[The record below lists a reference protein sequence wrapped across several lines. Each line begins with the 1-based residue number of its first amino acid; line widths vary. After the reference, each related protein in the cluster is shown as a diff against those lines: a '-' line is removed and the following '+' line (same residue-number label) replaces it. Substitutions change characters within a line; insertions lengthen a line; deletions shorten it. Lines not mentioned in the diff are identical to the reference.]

1 MKKFH
6 LGIDLGSS
14 YTKGV
19 LVDENNRMEAFHCV
33 KSGYNFS
40 NASAKIISHFTENY
54 MISYPVYTCGY
65 GREQIQVPYVSNSEL
80 IAISKAVYEIYKHPC
95 SIIDIG
101 GQDTKFIKVNARG
114 QVDKFKMNRKCAAGT
129 GSFLEEI
136 AFRLDVTPE
145 EFTAFAKEAT
155 GEVKINSFCTV
166 FAISEIIG
174 MIKNGAQLPDI
185 ILGIYNSIIL
195 RSVEMALV
203 EDHLI
208 ITGGLPA
215 MHPTIVSLFK
225 KRYPDSDS
233 PEHSQFLA
241 AYGCVLLNSDNRL
254 NLPHPPAP
262 SPTGGGEFPLL

>member
-1 MKKFH
+1 MYR

-19 LVDENNRMEAFHCV
+19 LVDENNRITGFHCV
-33 KSGYNFS
+33 KSGYNFT
-40 NASAKIISHFTENY
+40 NASSKIISHFAEDHE
-54 MISYPVYTCGY
+54 IEYPVYTCGY
-65 GREQIQVPYVSNSEL
+65 GREQVAAAFVSNSEL
-80 IAISKAVYEIYKHPC
+80 IALSKAVFEIYTRPC

-101 GQDTKFIKVNARG
+101 GQDTKFISMNAQG

-145 EFTAFAKEAT
+145 EFTEFARQAT
-155 GEVKINSFCTV
+155 EEVKINSFCTV

-174 MIKNGAQLPDI
+174 MIKNGATLPNI
-185 ILGIYNSIIL
+185 IIGIYNSIIQ
-195 RSVEMALV
+195 RSVEMSVVEGHLV
-203 EDHLI
+203 

-215 MHPTIVSLFK
+215 KHPTIVSLFAK
-225 KRYPDSDS
+225 KYPDSSS

-241 AYGCVLLNSDNRL
+241 AYGCVLLNRTSYIVHRT
-254 NLPHPPAP
+254 
-262 SPTGGGEFPLL
+262 S

>member
-1 MKKFH
+1 MYR

-19 LVDENNRMEAFHCV
+19 LVDENNRMAGFHCV
-33 KSGYNFS
+33 KSGYNFN
-40 NASAKIISHFTENY
+40 NAAAKIIGHFSANHE
-54 MISYPVYTCGY
+54 IAYPVYTCGY
-65 GREQIQVPYVSNSEL
+65 GREQVSVSFVSNSEL
-80 IAISKAVYEIYKHPC
+80 IALSKAVYEIYQRSC

-101 GQDTKFIKVNARG
+101 GQDTKYISVNSLG

-145 EFTAFAKEAT
+145 EFTEFARQAT
-155 GEVKINSFCTV
+155 EEVKINSFCTV

-174 MIKNGAQLPDI
+174 MIKNGATLPNI
-185 ILGIYNSIIL
+185 IIGIYNSIIV
-195 RSVEMALV
+195 RSLEMSLV
-203 EDHLI
+203 EDYLV

-215 MHPTIVSLFK
+215 MHPTIVKLFK
-225 KRYPDSDS
+225 DKYPESNS

-241 AYGCVLLNSDNRL
+241 AYGCVLLNTEKKPTS
-254 NLPHPPAP
+254 
-262 SPTGGGEFPLL
+262 SPGPFS

>member
-1 MKKFH
+1 MYR

-19 LVDENNRMEAFHCV
+19 LVDEENRMKAFHCL
-33 KSGYNFS
+33 KSGYNFNNTS
-40 NASAKIISHFTENY
+40 EKIIRHFSENFE
-54 MISYPVYTCGY
+54 IGFPVFTCGY
-65 GREQIQVPYVSNSEL
+65 GREQIQAEHVPNSEL
-80 IAISKAVYEIYKHPC
+80 IALSRAVYEMYKRSC

-101 GQDTKFIKVNARG
+101 GQDTKFIRVNALG

-136 AFRLDVTPE
+136 AFRLDVTPA
-145 EFTAFAKEAT
+145 EFTELVKEAT
-155 GEVKINSFCTV
+155 REVKINSFCTV

-174 MIKNGAQLPDI
+174 MIKNGATLPNI

-195 RSVEMALV
+195 RSVEMSV
-203 EDHLI
+203 PEDHLV

-225 KRYPDSDS
+225 KRYADTDS

-241 AYGCVLLNSDNRL
+241 AYGCVLLNNDKR
-254 NLPHPPAP
+254 
-262 SPTGGGEFPLL
+262 

>member
-1 MKKFH
+1 MYR

-19 LVDENNRMEAFHCV
+19 LVDENNRMTDYQCV
-33 KSGYNFS
+33 KSGYNF
-40 NASAKIISHFTENY
+40 NKASTKIITHFEEKY
-54 MISYPVYTCGY
+54 KIEYPVYSCGY
-65 GREQIQVPYVSNSEL
+65 GREQINVPFVSNSEL
-80 IAISKAVYEIYKHPC
+80 IALSKAVYEIYKRSC

-101 GQDTKFIKVNARG
+101 GQDTKFIQVNELG

-145 EFTAFAKEAT
+145 EFTEFAKQAT
-155 GEVKINSFCTV
+155 QEVKINSFCTV

-174 MIKNGAQLPDI
+174 MIKNGATLPNI
-185 ILGIYNSIIL
+185 IIGIYNSIVL
-195 RSVEMALV
+195 RSNEMALV
-203 EDHLI
+203 EDHLV

-225 KRYPDSDS
+225 QKYPDSDS

-241 AYGCVLLNSDNRL
+241 AYGCVLLNSK
-254 NLPHPPAP
+254 
-262 SPTGGGEFPLL
+262 

>member
-1 MKKFH
+1 MYR

-19 LVDENNRMEAFHCV
+19 LVDSANRMVAFHCV
-33 KSGYNFS
+33 KTGYDFRK
-40 NASAKIISHFTENY
+40 ASEKIVSYFAENHE
-54 MISYPVYTCGY
+54 IEYPAYTSGY
-65 GREQIQVPYVSNSEL
+65 GREQIDVPFVSNSEL
-80 IAISKAVYEIYKHPC
+80 ISLAKAVYEIYQRPC

-101 GQDTKFIKVNARG
+101 GQDTKFIQVNARG

-145 EFTAFAKEAT
+145 EFTEFAKNAT
-155 GEVKINSFCTV
+155 QEVKINSYCTV

-174 MIKNGAQLPDI
+174 MIKNGATLPNI
-185 ILGIYNSIIL
+185 IIGIYNSIIL
-195 RSVEMALV
+195 RSIELSLV
-203 EDHLI
+203 EDHLV

-215 MHPTIVSLFK
+215 MHPTIISLFK
-225 KRYPDSDS
+225 ERYPDSDS

-241 AYGCVLLNSDNRL
+241 AYGCVLLNN
-254 NLPHPPAP
+254 PKA
-262 SPTGGGEFPLL
+262 EK

>member
-1 MKKFH
+1 MYR
-6 LGIDLGSS
+6 LGLDLGSS

-19 LVDENNRMEAFHCV
+19 LVDENNRMTAFHCV
-33 KSGYNFS
+33 KSGYNFN
-40 NASAKIISHFTENY
+40 NASAKIIARFSEDHE
-54 MISYPVYTCGY
+54 IAYPVYTCGY
-65 GREQIQVPYVSNSEL
+65 GREQIQVPHVTNSEL
-80 IAISKAVYEIYKHPC
+80 IALSRAVYEIYKRSC

-101 GQDTKFIKVNARG
+101 GQDTKFIQVNNLG
-114 QVDKFKMNRKCAAGT
+114 QVEKFKMNRKCAAGT

-145 EFTAFAKEAT
+145 EFTDFANQAT

-174 MIKNGAQLPDI
+174 MIKNGAVLPDI

-195 RSVEMALV
+195 RSVEMSMV
-203 EDHLI
+203 EDHLV

-215 MHPTIVSLFK
+215 VHPMIVSLFK
-225 KRYPDSDS
+225 KRFPDSES

-241 AYGCVLLNSDNRL
+241 AYGCVLLNN
-254 NLPHPPAP
+254 NKYQQ
-262 SPTGGGEFPLL
+262 GGINERS

>member
-1 MKKFH
+1 MFR

-19 LVDENNRMEAFHCV
+19 LVDENNQMIGFHCV
-33 KSGYNFS
+33 KSGYNFI
-40 NASAKIISHFTENY
+40 NASSKIISHFSEKHE
-54 MISYPVYTCGY
+54 IEYPVYTCGY
-65 GREQIQVPYVSNSEL
+65 GREQVQAPFVSNSEL
-80 IAISKAVYEIYKHPC
+80 IALSKAVYEIYKRPC

-101 GQDTKFIKVNARG
+101 GQDTKFIQVNALG

-136 AFRLDVTPE
+136 AFRLDVTHE
-145 EFTAFAKEAT
+145 EFTSFAMEAT
-155 GEVKINSFCTV
+155 QEVKINSFCTV

-174 MIKNGAQLPDI
+174 MIKNGATLPNI
-185 ILGIYNSIIL
+185 IIGIYNSIIL
-195 RSVEMALV
+195 RSIEMSLV
-203 EDHLI
+203 EDLLV

-215 MHPTIVSLFK
+215 MHPTIITLFK

-241 AYGCVLLNSDNRL
+241 AYGCVLLNIN
-254 NLPHPPAP
+254 NYQQ
-262 SPTGGGEFPLL
+262 GGNNERS